1 MHLDDHRDLMA
12 QARDDAARDLAR
24 TEARHRA
31 ALVRA
36 RTDALRYLVDVA
48 ADGYTYPAGTDWPEP
63 PDAVRA
69 AAADVLTSREL
80 SDRMV
85 RAIGR
90 AMGSLAVALQDVAD
104 GAP

>member
-69 AAADVLTSREL
+69 AARDVLTSREL
-80 SDRMV
+80 SDHLV
-85 RAIGR
+85 LAIVHALG
-90 AMGSLAVALQDVAD
+90 ALAVALEAS
-104 GAP
+104 P